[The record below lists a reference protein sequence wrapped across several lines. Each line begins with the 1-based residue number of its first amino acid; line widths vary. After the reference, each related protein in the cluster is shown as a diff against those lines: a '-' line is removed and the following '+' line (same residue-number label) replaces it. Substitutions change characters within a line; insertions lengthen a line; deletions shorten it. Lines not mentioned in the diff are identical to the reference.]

1 MRTDP
6 NALTQNRGP
15 ASDHADPIP
24 ARAGIGLRHQHYR
37 AVVES
42 RPPVGWLEVHSEN
55 YFGGGR
61 PLAFL
66 EAARAHYPLSLHGV
80 GLSLGTDGPLDRDHL
95 ARIKALMER
104 VQPDFV
110 SEHVSWSIAGGVYLN
125 DLLPLPYTEEALRMI
140 CGHVR
145 ETQDFLGRRIL
156 VENPSSYL
164 QFAHSTIPE
173 WEFVAEISRRAGCGL
188 LLDVNN
194 VYVSARNHGFD
205 AEQYIEAMPCEAVQE
220 IHLAGHTVRQIGD
233 ATLRIDDHGSAVCE
247 AVWQL
252 YAAALD
258 RLGPV
263 PTLIEWD
270 SNVPELPVLVAEAM
284 TADGILAKAAEARDA
299 AAA

>member
-1 MRTDP
+1 LTTEVKES
-6 NALTQNRGP
+6 ALHR
-15 ASDHADPIP
+15 ADPIP

-37 AVVES
+37 ALVES

-61 PLAFL
+61 PVAFL

-80 GLSLGTDGPLDRDHL
+80 GLSLGTDGALDRAHL
-95 ARIKALMER
+95 ARIKDLIARL
-104 VQPDFV
+104 QPDLV
-110 SEHVSWSIAGGVYLN
+110 SEHVSWSISGGVYLN
-125 DLLPLPYTEEALRMI
+125 DLLPLPYTEEALGVI
-140 CGHVR
+140 CGHVQ

-156 VENPSSYL
+156 VENPSTYL
-164 QFAHSTIPE
+164 QFAHSTMPE
-173 WEFVAEISRRAGCGL
+173 SEFVAEISRRTGCGL

-194 VYVSARNHGFD
+194 VYVSACNHDFD
-205 AEQYIEAMPCEAVQE
+205 AYEYIEAMLGEAVQE
-220 IHLAGHTVRQIGD
+220 IHLAGHAVREIGD
-233 ATLRIDDHGSAVCE
+233 ATLRIDDHGSAVCD

-252 YAAALD
+252 YAAALR

-270 SNVPELPVLVAEAM
+270 SNVPELPVLVAEAA
-284 TADGILAKAAEARDA
+284 TADRFLAQAAEARDA

>member
-1 MRTDP
+1 
-6 NALTQNRGP
+6 LT
-15 ASDHADPIP
+15 ASTEAKGFVSHRADPIP

-80 GLSLGTDGPLDRDHL
+80 GLSLGTDGALDRTHL
-95 ARIKALMER
+95 ARIKVLIARL
-104 VQPDFV
+104 QPDLV
-110 SEHVSWSIAGGVYLN
+110 SEHVSWSITGGVYLN
-125 DLLPLPYTEEALRMI
+125 DLLPLPYTEEALAVI
-140 CGHVR
+140 CGHVQ
-145 ETQDFLGRRIL
+145 ETQEFLGRRIL
-156 VENPSSYL
+156 VENPSTYL

-173 WEFVAEISRRAGCGL
+173 REFVAEISRRTGCGL

-194 VYVSARNHGFD
+194 VYVSACNHGFD
-205 AEQYIEAMPCEAVQE
+205 AHEYIEAMPSEAVQE
-220 IHLAGHTVRQIGD
+220 IHLAGHGVREIGD

-252 YAAALD
+252 YAAALR
-258 RLGPV
+258 RLGSV

-270 SNVPELPVLVAEAM
+270 SNVPELSILVAEAV
-284 TADGILAKAAEARDA
+284 TADRFLAQAAEARDA

>member
-1 MRTDP
+1 MHHP
-6 NALTQNRGP
+6 G
-15 ASDHADPIP
+15 PIP

-37 AVVES
+37 DVIDS
-42 RPPVGWLEVHSEN
+42 LPTVGWLEVHSEN

-80 GLSLGTDGPLDRDHL
+80 GLSLGTDGPLDRTHL
-95 ARIKALMER
+95 ARIKALIAR
-104 VQPDFV
+104 LQPALV

-125 DLLPLPYTEEALRMI
+125 DLLPLPYTEEALQVI

-145 ETQDFLGRRIL
+145 ETQDFVGRQIL

-164 QFAHSTIPE
+164 QFVHSTIPE
-173 WEFVAEISRRAGCGL
+173 WEFVAEISRRTGCGL
-188 LLDVNN
+188 LFDVNN
-194 VYVSARNHGFD
+194 VYVSACNHGFD
-205 AEQYIEAMPCEAVQE
+205 AQAYVEAMPRAAVQE
-220 IHLAGHTVRQIGD
+220 IHLAGHAVRAIGD

-252 YAAALD
+252 YAAALR

-270 SNVPELPVLVAEAM
+270 SNVPELPVLVAEAI
-284 TADGILAKAAEARDA
+284 TAERFLAQAAETRDA

>member
-1 MRTDP
+1 MHR
-6 NALTQNRGP
+6 
-15 ASDHADPIP
+15 ADPVP

-37 AVVES
+37 ALVDS
-42 RPPVGWLEVHSEN
+42 RPPVGWIEVHSEN

-80 GLSLGTDGPLDRDHL
+80 GLSLGTDGALDRTHL
-95 ARIKALMER
+95 VRIKALIAR
-104 VQPDFV
+104 LQPDLV
-110 SEHVSWSIAGGVYLN
+110 SEHVSWSITGGVYLN
-125 DLLPLPYTEEALRMI
+125 DLLPLPYTEEALAVI
-140 CGHVR
+140 CGHVQ

-156 VENPSSYL
+156 VENPSTYL
-164 QFAHSTIPE
+164 QFTHSTIPE
-173 WEFVAEISRRAGCGL
+173 PEFVAEISRRTGCGL

-194 VYVSARNHGFD
+194 VYVSACNHDFD
-205 AEQYIEAMPCEAVQE
+205 AYEYIEAMPGDAVQE
-220 IHLAGHTVRQIGD
+220 IHLAGHAVREIDD
-233 ATLRIDDHGSAVCE
+233 ATLRIDDHGSAVCD

-252 YAAALD
+252 YAAALR

-270 SNVPELPVLVAEAM
+270 SNVPELPVLVAEAA
-284 TADGILAKAAEARDA
+284 TADRFLAQAAEARDA